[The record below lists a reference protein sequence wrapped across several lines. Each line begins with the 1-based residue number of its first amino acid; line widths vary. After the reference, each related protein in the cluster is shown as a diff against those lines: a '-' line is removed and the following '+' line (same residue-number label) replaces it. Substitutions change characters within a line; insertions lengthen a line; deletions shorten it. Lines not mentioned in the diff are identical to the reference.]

1 MHAHDADRSLAQNKP
16 FREEAARA
24 SGFEIVPVREQPGI
38 IEQASA
44 WFASKWDV
52 AADEYRTSM
61 DACCAAG
68 EGGAAP
74 QWYVALDDGKIVAGA
89 GVIDNDF
96 HTRPDLTP
104 NICAVYV
111 EPERRRQG
119 IARALLDFVC
129 NDMAERGIAQ
139 LFLLTDHDGF
149 YERMGWRFREMVR
162 DNDGAMGR
170 MYEKET
176 TAAGGRATES
186 ASEPSPKP
194 LSDATRI
201 AENRLN
207 WDDRAEVHA
216 ASEFYEVEKLIA
228 DPAKVSGTA
237 QRDYNVLRPH
247 LPENGLAGAS
257 VLHLQ
262 CHIGTDTLSWVR
274 LGAREVWGLDFSP
287 ASLDHARRIARR
299 AGANVTYVQG
309 DARHAADI
317 IDRSFDVVVTGT
329 GAICWLPD
337 LGDWAH
343 SIARLL
349 VPGGVF
355 LLRDDHPLL
364 DALAYEGM
372 TVTEDYLSGTGSIDY
387 EDDGSYTE
395 NSEGAIAHTANH
407 NWRHDFQEILGSL
420 LEVGLVI
427 EGFHELPYAE
437 WHALPFLERTND
449 VWTMPKGMPLIP
461 LCFAVVARK
470 PRVLP

>member
-111 EPERRRQG
+111 EPERRGQG

-176 TAAGGRATES
+176 TAAGGQATES

-207 WDDRAEVHA
+207 WDDRAEVH
-216 ASEFYEVEKLIA
+216 
-228 DPAKVSGTA
+228 
-237 QRDYNVLRPH
+237 
-247 LPENGLAGAS
+247 
-257 VLHLQ
+257 
-262 CHIGTDTLSWVR
+262 
-274 LGAREVWGLDFSP
+274 
-287 ASLDHARRIARR
+287 
-299 AGANVTYVQG
+299 VTYVQG

-337 LGDWAH
+337 LEDWAR
-343 SIARLL
+343 SIARLI

-364 DALAYEGM
+364 DALACESM

>member
-74 QWYVALDDGKIVAGA
+74 QWYVAFDDGKIVAGA

-111 EPERRRQG
+111 EPERRGQG

-139 LFLLTDHDGF
+139 LFLLTDRDGF

-162 DNDGAMGR
+162 GNDGAMGR

-194 LSDATRI
+194 LSDAT
-201 AENRLN
+201 
-207 WDDRAEVHA
+207 
-216 ASEFYEVEKLIA
+216 
-228 DPAKVSGTA
+228 T
-237 QRDYNVLRPH
+237 
-247 LPENGLAGAS
+247 
-257 VLHLQ
+257 
-262 CHIGTDTLSWVR
+262 TLCSMH
-274 LGAREVWGLDFSP
+274 
-287 ASLDHARRIARR
+287 SLTKA
-299 AGANVTYVQG
+299 
-309 DARHAADI
+309 
-317 IDRSFDVVVTGT
+317 
-329 GAICWLPD
+329 
-337 LGDWAH
+337 
-343 SIARLL
+343 
-349 VPGGVF
+349 
-355 LLRDDHPLL
+355 
-364 DALAYEGM
+364 
-372 TVTEDYLSGTGSIDY
+372 
-387 EDDGSYTE
+387 
-395 NSEGAIAHTANH
+395 
-407 NWRHDFQEILGSL
+407 
-420 LEVGLVI
+420 
-427 EGFHELPYAE
+427 
-437 WHALPFLERTND
+437 
-449 VWTMPKGMPLIP
+449 
-461 LCFAVVARK
+461 
-470 PRVLP
+470 